1 MALGRNV
8 FDPNSFLDTK
18 IRLGPRHNEKSFPT
32 MVTQIT
38 RSILFTGK
46 TSTYTLACTFY
57 REKFF
62 LPSHISHI
70 TSTPARTFLGGKF
83 HLPSHSR
90 TFSLPQTCSPA
101 KEISLA
107 ESNFQYWTLKFRNR
121 IFSIVRLLVKIEIVK
136 ITLIKYMRTNSQS
149 TVVIPRRANPLP
161 TFKTLR

>member
-1 MALGRNV
+1 MIRGFFNVYMPLLVCVSIWLVIEEYRANWIYHSVMALGRNV
-8 FDPNSFLDTK
+8 FDPNSFLDTE

-70 TSTPARTFLGGKF
+70 TSTPAHTFLGGKF

-90 TFSLPQTCSPA
+90 TFSLPRTCSPA

-107 ESNFQYWTLKFRNR
+107 ESNFQYWTWSFEAEY
-121 IFSIVRLLVKIEIVK
+121 FLL
-136 ITLIKYMRTNSQS
+136 LDSW
-149 TVVIPRRANPLP
+149 
-161 TFKTLR
+161 

>member
-1 MALGRNV
+1 MAHGRNV
-8 FDPNSFLDTK
+8 FDPNSFLDTE

-32 MVTQIT
+32 MVTQLT

-57 REKFF
+57 WEKFF
-62 LPSHISHI
+62 IPSDSHI
-70 TSTPARTFLGGKF
+70 TGTPPRTFLGGKF

-121 IFSIVRLLVKIEIVK
+121 IFSIVRLLVKIEIAKV
-136 ITLIKYMRTNSQS
+136 TLIKYMRTNSQS